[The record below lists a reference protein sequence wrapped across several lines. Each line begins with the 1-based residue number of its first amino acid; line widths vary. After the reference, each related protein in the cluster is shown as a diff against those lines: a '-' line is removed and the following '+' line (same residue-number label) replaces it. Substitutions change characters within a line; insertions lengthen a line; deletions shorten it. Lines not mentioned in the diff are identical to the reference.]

1 LVDEPVSKSGS
12 SAAPRPVAQRIGEAL
27 IFAGVILLSS
37 VAVMAVAFAAPLV
50 LIVSAIGGFFARKS
64 DAGGWRPAG
73 A

>member
-1 LVDEPVSKSGS
+1 
-12 SAAPRPVAQRIGEAL
+12 L